1 VWVMK
6 KLFYSFLL
14 IFTINFF
21 SFSQGLGIGLGP
33 SFWANNDVTLKDFNL
48 INKDLKPGFN
58 LNLRIKFDN
67 DFITYT
73 INGGW
78 NKFTISEVSIKDP
91 KTNDIYDLSLSQN
104 IFPISPGIQLN
115 LIRLNPLKIY
125 IAGDVSLNI
134 IKNSIDIKRKI
145 SSQNIPIPVIF
156 GDETDYRGGLAPGIG
171 VELGLGILTLDVNAK
186 LHYMNLFNKKDGETT
201 TSFVMTN
208 VSVFFGK

>member
-78 NKFTISEVSIKDP
+78 NKFTISEVTITDP

>member
-1 VWVMK
+1 MK

-14 IFTINFF
+14 ILTINVF

>member
-1 VWVMK
+1 MK
-6 KLFYSFLL
+6 KLFYSLL
-14 IFTINFF
+14 LLLTINVF

-78 NKFTISEVSIKDP
+78 NKFTISEVTITDP

>member
-1 VWVMK
+1 MK
-6 KLFYSFLL
+6 KLFYSLLL
-14 IFTINFF
+14 ILKINVF
-21 SFSQGLGIGLGP
+21 SFSQGLGIGIGP
-33 SFWANNDVTLKDFNL
+33 SLWANNDVTLSNFNL

-78 NKFTISEVSIKDP
+78 NKFTISEVSITDP

-115 LIRLNPLKIY
+115 LIRLSPLKIY
-125 IAGDVSLNI
+125 IAGDISLNI
-134 IKNSIDIKRKI
+134 IKSSIDVKRKI

-156 GDETDYRGGLAPGIG
+156 GDETEYRGGLAPGLG
-171 VELGLGILTLDVNAK
+171 VELGLGVLTLDVNAK

-201 TSFVMTN
+201 TSFLMTN

>member
-1 VWVMK
+1 MK

-14 IFTINFF
+14 ILTINVF

-78 NKFTISEVSIKDP
+78 NKFTISEVTITDP

>member
-1 VWVMK
+1 MK

-78 NKFTISEVSIKDP
+78 NKFTISEVTITDP